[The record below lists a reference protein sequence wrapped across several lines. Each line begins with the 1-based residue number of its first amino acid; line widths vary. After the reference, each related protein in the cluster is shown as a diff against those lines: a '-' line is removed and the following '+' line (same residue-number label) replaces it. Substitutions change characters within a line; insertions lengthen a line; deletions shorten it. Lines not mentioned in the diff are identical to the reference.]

1 MAFMASTVRRM
12 LRLNVA
18 DEVGMAEVEVILMA
32 VVVGDASAME
42 ATERGMA
49 DSQGLAPQERVGRWL

>member
-1 MAFMASTVRRM
+1 MVRRM